1 MTQKA
6 VVNSPKKRRKISGYE
21 IPLHLMLIPGI
32 IIIFIFHYVPLG
44 GLIIA
49 FQRFIPAKGLF
60 GNQKWVGLQNFQY
73 IFSMPNTMN
82 VLRNT
87 VTIAVAKIVLGLVIP
102 ITVALMLNELQLTK
116 VKRSIQTIIYFPHF
130 LSWIIFGSIIMD
142 LLSPQNGIIN
152 KLLNL
157 LGHESIYFLGDNK
170 YFQQTIIWTDV
181 WKNFG
186 YGTVVYMASITSIDP
201 SLYEAAAIGGAN
213 RWKQTWHI
221 TLPGMRM
228 IIVLM
233 MVLSLGNVLN
243 AGFDQVYNMYSPI
256 VYETGDIIDTM
267 VYRLGLENAK
277 YGPAAA
283 VSIFKSVVSMLFI
296 SVSYY
301 VADRFFD
308 YRYGPLEY
316 RTLRFETEVLDM
328 ANFQGNAVVNYTSS
342 EVPFTRIIEHKHFE
356 FGRQEKTVIS
366 REYPS
371 AWKSGDEPY
380 YPVNDEKN
388 ETLYAKYADLARKE
402 ASVIFGGRLGTYKYY
417 DMHHVIGRALE
428 TVRQEEEEQR
438 K

>member
-1 MTQKA
+1 M
-6 VVNSPKKRRKISGYE
+6 VNSPKKRRKISGYE

-60 GNQKWVGLQNFQY
+60 GSQKWVGLQNFQY

-201 SLYEAAAIGGAN
+201 SLYEAAAIDGAN

-308 YRYGPLEY
+308 YRL
-316 RTLRFETEVLDM
+316 F
-328 ANFQGNAVVNYTSS
+328 
-342 EVPFTRIIEHKHFE
+342 
-356 FGRQEKTVIS
+356 
-366 REYPS
+366 
-371 AWKSGDEPY
+371 
-380 YPVNDEKN
+380 
-388 ETLYAKYADLARKE
+388 
-402 ASVIFGGRLGTYKYY
+402 
-417 DMHHVIGRALE
+417 
-428 TVRQEEEEQR
+428 
-438 K
+438 

>member
-1 MTQKA
+1 MTPKA

-201 SLYEAAAIGGAN
+201 SLYEAAAIDGAN

-308 YRYGPLEY
+308 YRL
-316 RTLRFETEVLDM
+316 F
-328 ANFQGNAVVNYTSS
+328 
-342 EVPFTRIIEHKHFE
+342 
-356 FGRQEKTVIS
+356 
-366 REYPS
+366 
-371 AWKSGDEPY
+371 
-380 YPVNDEKN
+380 
-388 ETLYAKYADLARKE
+388 
-402 ASVIFGGRLGTYKYY
+402 
-417 DMHHVIGRALE
+417 
-428 TVRQEEEEQR
+428 
-438 K
+438 

>member
-102 ITVALMLNELQLTK
+102 ITVALLLNELQVSK

-201 SLYEAAAIGGAN
+201 SLYEAAAIDGAN

-283 VSIFKSVVSMLFI
+283 VSIFKSVVSML
-296 SVSYY
+296 Y

-308 YRYGPLEY
+308 YRL
-316 RTLRFETEVLDM
+316 F
-328 ANFQGNAVVNYTSS
+328 
-342 EVPFTRIIEHKHFE
+342 
-356 FGRQEKTVIS
+356 
-366 REYPS
+366 
-371 AWKSGDEPY
+371 
-380 YPVNDEKN
+380 
-388 ETLYAKYADLARKE
+388 
-402 ASVIFGGRLGTYKYY
+402 
-417 DMHHVIGRALE
+417 
-428 TVRQEEEEQR
+428 
-438 K
+438 

>member
-6 VVNSPKKRRKISGYE
+6 VVNSPKKRRKISAYE
-21 IPLHLMLIPGI
+21 IPPHLMLIPGI

-201 SLYEAAAIGGAN
+201 SLYEAAAIDGAN

-308 YRYGPLEY
+308 YRL
-316 RTLRFETEVLDM
+316 F
-328 ANFQGNAVVNYTSS
+328 
-342 EVPFTRIIEHKHFE
+342 
-356 FGRQEKTVIS
+356 
-366 REYPS
+366 
-371 AWKSGDEPY
+371 
-380 YPVNDEKN
+380 
-388 ETLYAKYADLARKE
+388 
-402 ASVIFGGRLGTYKYY
+402 
-417 DMHHVIGRALE
+417 
-428 TVRQEEEEQR
+428 
-438 K
+438 

>member
-32 IIIFIFHYVPLG
+32 LIIFIFHYVPLG

-60 GNQKWVGLQNFQY
+60 GNQKWVGWQNFQY

-102 ITVALMLNELQLTK
+102 ITVALLLNELQVSK

-142 LLSPQNGIIN
+142 LLSPQNGIVN

-201 SLYEAAAIGGAN
+201 SLYEAASIDGAN

-296 SVSYY
+296 SASYY

-308 YRYGPLEY
+308 YRL
-316 RTLRFETEVLDM
+316 F
-328 ANFQGNAVVNYTSS
+328 
-342 EVPFTRIIEHKHFE
+342 
-356 FGRQEKTVIS
+356 
-366 REYPS
+366 
-371 AWKSGDEPY
+371 
-380 YPVNDEKN
+380 
-388 ETLYAKYADLARKE
+388 
-402 ASVIFGGRLGTYKYY
+402 
-417 DMHHVIGRALE
+417 
-428 TVRQEEEEQR
+428 
-438 K
+438 

>member
-21 IPLHLMLIPGI
+21 IPLHLMLIPGL
-32 IIIFIFHYVPLG
+32 IIIFIFQSVPLG

-201 SLYEAAAIGGAN
+201 SLYEAAAIDGAN

-308 YRYGPLEY
+308 YRL
-316 RTLRFETEVLDM
+316 F
-328 ANFQGNAVVNYTSS
+328 
-342 EVPFTRIIEHKHFE
+342 
-356 FGRQEKTVIS
+356 
-366 REYPS
+366 
-371 AWKSGDEPY
+371 
-380 YPVNDEKN
+380 
-388 ETLYAKYADLARKE
+388 
-402 ASVIFGGRLGTYKYY
+402 
-417 DMHHVIGRALE
+417 
-428 TVRQEEEEQR
+428 
-438 K
+438 

>member
-6 VVNSPKKRRKISGYE
+6 VVNSPKKHRKISGYE

-87 VTIAVAKIVLGLVIP
+87 VSIAVAKIVLGLVIP
-102 ITVALMLNELQLTK
+102 ITVALMLNELQLNK

-142 LLSPQNGIIN
+142 LLSPQNGIVN

-157 LGHESIYFLGDNK
+157 LGHESVFFLGDNK

-201 SLYEAAAIGGAN
+201 SLYEAAAIDGAN

-296 SVSYY
+296 SASYY

-308 YRYGPLEY
+308 YRL
-316 RTLRFETEVLDM
+316 F
-328 ANFQGNAVVNYTSS
+328 
-342 EVPFTRIIEHKHFE
+342 
-356 FGRQEKTVIS
+356 
-366 REYPS
+366 
-371 AWKSGDEPY
+371 
-380 YPVNDEKN
+380 
-388 ETLYAKYADLARKE
+388 
-402 ASVIFGGRLGTYKYY
+402 
-417 DMHHVIGRALE
+417 
-428 TVRQEEEEQR
+428 
-438 K
+438 

>member
-6 VVNSPKKRRKISGYE
+6 VVNSPKKRRKISAYE

-60 GNQKWVGLQNFQY
+60 GSQKWVGLQNFQY

-201 SLYEAAAIGGAN
+201 SLYEAAAIDGAN

-296 SVSYY
+296 SASYY

-308 YRYGPLEY
+308 YRL
-316 RTLRFETEVLDM
+316 F
-328 ANFQGNAVVNYTSS
+328 
-342 EVPFTRIIEHKHFE
+342 
-356 FGRQEKTVIS
+356 
-366 REYPS
+366 
-371 AWKSGDEPY
+371 
-380 YPVNDEKN
+380 
-388 ETLYAKYADLARKE
+388 
-402 ASVIFGGRLGTYKYY
+402 
-417 DMHHVIGRALE
+417 
-428 TVRQEEEEQR
+428 
-438 K
+438 

>member
-102 ITVALMLNELQLTK
+102 ITVALLLNELQVSK

-142 LLSPQNGIIN
+142 LLSPQNGIVN

-157 LGHESIYFLGDNK
+157 LGHEAVFFLGDNK

-201 SLYEAAAIGGAN
+201 SLYEAASIDGAN

-296 SVSYY
+296 SASYY

-308 YRYGPLEY
+308 YRL
-316 RTLRFETEVLDM
+316 F
-328 ANFQGNAVVNYTSS
+328 
-342 EVPFTRIIEHKHFE
+342 
-356 FGRQEKTVIS
+356 
-366 REYPS
+366 
-371 AWKSGDEPY
+371 
-380 YPVNDEKN
+380 
-388 ETLYAKYADLARKE
+388 
-402 ASVIFGGRLGTYKYY
+402 
-417 DMHHVIGRALE
+417 
-428 TVRQEEEEQR
+428 
-438 K
+438 

>member
-1 MTQKA
+1 MATGKTIRRHR
-6 VVNSPKKRRKISGYE
+6 KKFSGYE

-32 IIIFIFHYVPLG
+32 VIIFIFHYIPLG
-44 GLIIA
+44 GLVIA
-49 FQRFIPAKGLF
+49 FQRFVPAKGLF
-60 GNQKWVGLQNFQY
+60 GNQRWIGFENFEY

-87 VTIAVAKIVLGLVIP
+87 VTIAFFKIVLGLIIP
-102 ITVALMLNELQLTK
+102 ITVALMLNELNNRT

-142 LLSPQNGIIN
+142 MLSPSSGIVN
-152 KLLNL
+152 QM
-157 LGHESIYFLGDNK
+157 LGLFGVKPIYFLGDNN

-181 WKNFG
+181 WKSFG

-201 SLYEAAAIGGAN
+201 TLYEASSIDGAN
-213 RWKQTWHI
+213 RWKQTWHV

-283 VSIFKSVVSMLFI
+283 VSVFKSFVSMLFI

-301 VADRFFD
+301 VAVKFFD
-308 YRYGPLEY
+308 YRL
-316 RTLRFETEVLDM
+316 F
-328 ANFQGNAVVNYTSS
+328 
-342 EVPFTRIIEHKHFE
+342 
-356 FGRQEKTVIS
+356 
-366 REYPS
+366 
-371 AWKSGDEPY
+371 
-380 YPVNDEKN
+380 
-388 ETLYAKYADLARKE
+388 
-402 ASVIFGGRLGTYKYY
+402 
-417 DMHHVIGRALE
+417 
-428 TVRQEEEEQR
+428 
-438 K
+438 

>member
-201 SLYEAAAIGGAN
+201 SLYEAAAIDGAN
-213 RWKQTWHI
+213 HWKQTWHI

-308 YRYGPLEY
+308 YRL
-316 RTLRFETEVLDM
+316 F
-328 ANFQGNAVVNYTSS
+328 
-342 EVPFTRIIEHKHFE
+342 
-356 FGRQEKTVIS
+356 
-366 REYPS
+366 
-371 AWKSGDEPY
+371 
-380 YPVNDEKN
+380 
-388 ETLYAKYADLARKE
+388 
-402 ASVIFGGRLGTYKYY
+402 
-417 DMHHVIGRALE
+417 
-428 TVRQEEEEQR
+428 
-438 K
+438 

>member
-1 MTQKA
+1 MRTIGTVARGVRAPIIREGDNIAEVAAASVMEAWKEAGIEPHDRDVVAITESVVARAQGNYATLDQIAKDVREKTGGGTVGVAFPIMSRNRFSLLLRGMAMGCKKIVLLLSYPSDEVGNGLVDWDKLDEAGVDPYSDVLTLEQFREKFGAA
-6 VVNSPKKRRKISGYE
+6 VHPFTGVDYIDFYS
-21 IPLHLMLIPGI
+21 GI
-32 IIIFIFHYVPLG
+32 ITDAGAEVEV
-44 GLIIA
+44 
-49 FQRFIPAKGLF
+49 LF
-60 GNQKWVGLQNFQY
+60 GNRVQTLCGC
-73 IFSMPNTMN
+73 TD
-82 VLRNT
+82 
-87 VTIAVAKIVLGLVIP
+87 AVITCDIHTRARSKRLLKAGGAKIVLGLVIP

-201 SLYEAAAIGGAN
+201 SLYEAAAIDGAN

-308 YRYGPLEY
+308 YRL
-316 RTLRFETEVLDM
+316 F
-328 ANFQGNAVVNYTSS
+328 
-342 EVPFTRIIEHKHFE
+342 
-356 FGRQEKTVIS
+356 
-366 REYPS
+366 
-371 AWKSGDEPY
+371 
-380 YPVNDEKN
+380 
-388 ETLYAKYADLARKE
+388 
-402 ASVIFGGRLGTYKYY
+402 
-417 DMHHVIGRALE
+417 
-428 TVRQEEEEQR
+428 
-438 K
+438 

>member
-102 ITVALMLNELQLTK
+102 ITVALLLNELQVSK

-142 LLSPQNGIIN
+142 LLSPQNGIVN
-152 KLLNL
+152 RLLSA
-157 LGHESIYFLGDNK
+157 LGTDPIFFLGDNR
-170 YFQQTIIWTDV
+170 YFRQTIIWTDI

-201 SLYEAAAIGGAN
+201 TLYEAAAIDGAN
-213 RWKQTWHI
+213 RWQQTRHV

-243 AGFDQVYNMYSPI
+243 AGFDQIYNMYSPI

-267 VYRLGLENAK
+267 VYRLGMENAK
-277 YGPAAA
+277 YSPAAA
-283 VSIFKSVVSMLFI
+283 VGIFKSVVSMVFI
-296 SVSYY
+296 SASYY

-308 YRYGPLEY
+308 YRL
-316 RTLRFETEVLDM
+316 F
-328 ANFQGNAVVNYTSS
+328 
-342 EVPFTRIIEHKHFE
+342 
-356 FGRQEKTVIS
+356 
-366 REYPS
+366 
-371 AWKSGDEPY
+371 
-380 YPVNDEKN
+380 
-388 ETLYAKYADLARKE
+388 
-402 ASVIFGGRLGTYKYY
+402 
-417 DMHHVIGRALE
+417 
-428 TVRQEEEEQR
+428 
-438 K
+438 